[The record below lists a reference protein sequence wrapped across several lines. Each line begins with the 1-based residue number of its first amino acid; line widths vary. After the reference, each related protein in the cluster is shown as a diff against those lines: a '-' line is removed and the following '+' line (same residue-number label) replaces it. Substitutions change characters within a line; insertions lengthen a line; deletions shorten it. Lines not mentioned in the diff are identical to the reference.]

1 MGTAG
6 TVMNKSS
13 SHLRLTVAFC
23 LSVEIYWPTSYTAA
37 PSWMDA
43 AHLQRQRAMG
53 FGHQPTWEKI
63 QLLFCWLFSLSFFLF
78 FCFFFFFLSWF
89 IWTFFFFFSL
99 GGTCPDIYP
108 ILQFYRKEKKTS
120 LLSFACQRLQVKRCH
135 HGMSKAEQS
144 PPGEK
149 GKISC
154 QHCKFQRP
162 PMNTVQWCSLIL
174 SDVSPALCRES
185 SFLCFSGV
193 SKTANGD
200 SRII

>member
-53 FGHQPTWEKI
+53 FGHQPTWEKL

-78 FCFFFFFLSWF
+78 FWVFFFFLSWF
-89 IWTFFFFFSL
+89 IWTFFFFFTWRNMSWY
-99 GGTCPDIYP
+99 ISN
-108 ILQFYRKEKKTS
+108 IAVLQKREKNLSAVFCLPKAASQEMPPWDVKSRANSSRGERQNLTS
-120 LLSFACQRLQVKRCH
+120 TLQI
-135 HGMSKAEQS
+135 SKASNEHG
-144 PPGEK
+144 PV
-149 GKISC
+149 
-154 QHCKFQRP
+154 
-162 PMNTVQWCSLIL
+162 ML
-174 SDVSPALCRES
+174 SDSLRRLTGFVQGKLI
-185 SFLCFSGV
+185 FVLFWGLQ
-193 SKTANGD
+193 NGK
-200 SRII
+200 RGF